1 MRVCPQC
8 GSEEVH
14 RSRTR
19 TAVEHVRR
27 AMTRKRLHHCYAC
40 DWRGWGEVTAPPA
53 PAEQGPGLIPIALP
67 IDGPVDLE
75 ALDLEAIDQ
84 ALAGGREPLRLV

>member
-1 MRVCPQC
+1 MRVCLQC

-14 RSRTR
+14 RSWTR

-53 PAEQGPGLIPIALP
+53 RAEQARDLIPIALP
-67 IDGPVDLE
+67 IGGPVDLE
-75 ALDLEAIDQ
+75 ALDLEAIDHV
-84 ALAGGREPLRLV
+84 LADGRDPLRLV